1 MLKKSK
7 PPLVAAKKQHRSAF
21 QRTISLLTVLIFS
34 TITHA
39 ECALTSSWEPW
50 EPYQFQQENEVTGLD
65 IDLVKAI
72 FKEANCSVTFVKRPW
87 ARTLKEVEAGTID
100 FASGASMNDER
111 EEFAH
116 FSLPYRDET
125 MVLMVRKGEAV
136 KFDLKQITDITGYD
150 FQLGVVRDYHYGEDH
165 KVGLETPEYKKRVN
179 EVKDDTANL
188 KKLTAKRLDG
198 ILIDKYTG
206 PYLAKQAGLFDQIE
220 VHPVYINS
228 DNIYLMFSKRTV
240 APVMV
245 EQINTALDRIK
256 EKGEYDKIVER
267 YLK

>member
-1 MLKKSK
+1 
-7 PPLVAAKKQHRSAF
+7 VACLLGAF
-21 QRTISLLTVLIFS
+21 MSLQ
-34 TITHA
+34 A
-39 ECALTSSWEPW
+39 QADCELTSTWEPW
-50 EPYQFQQENEVTGLD
+50 EPYQFQKGDEITGLD
-65 IDLVKAI
+65 NDLVKAI
-72 FKEANCSVTFVKRPW
+72 FKEADCKVNFVKRPW
-87 ARTLKEVEAGTID
+87 ARALKEIEAGTID

-111 EEFAH
+111 AAFAY

-136 KFDLKQITDITGYD
+136 KYDLKQITDIAGME
-150 FQLGVVRDYHYGEDH
+150 FQLGVVRDYFYGEDH
-165 KVGLETPEYKKRVN
+165 KAGMENPEYKKRVH
-179 EVKDDTANL
+179 EVKDDIANL
-188 KKLTAKRLDG
+188 KKLTAKRIDG

-240 APVMV
+240 TPVRV
-245 EQINTALDRIK
+245 EQINAALDRIK
-256 EKGEYDKIVER
+256 DKGEYDKILER